1 MLGEILQGL
10 GAAGEGALEGYT
22 WGKQYEQKNREID
35 QRAEIA
41 RLNGEIRT
49 MLETMKEGGRE
60 SRHATPSGSVVAQ
73 QEGATA
79 RTDATNMTRT
89 NIAEMLEG
97 GRNARHATPSGN
109 VLATQDGATERTNL
123 TISAR
128 DMWNRMSDATRRR
141 GQDISQG
148 NAEMRDETQRRG
160 QDFGLGTS
168 VMRDGTTRR
177 GQDMRTPPGARGGG
191 LPAPDDAGLE
201 PEPTAPTAPAPDR
214 AALAG
219 QIRAALDAVKAAKTP
234 AAKAAA
240 LQKLKDLRA
249 QVP

>member
-1 MLGEILQGL
+1 MWGEILQGL

-22 WGKQYEQKNREID
+22 WGKQYDQQNRAID
-35 QRAEIA
+35 QRGEIA
-41 RLNGEIRT
+41 RLQGEIRT
-49 MLETMKEGGRE
+49 MLEGMKEGGRNE
-60 SRHATPSGSVVAQ
+60 RHATPSASVVAQ

-79 RTDATNMTRT
+79 RADATNMTRS

-97 GRNARHATPSGN
+97 GRNARHATPSGST
-109 VLATQDGATERTNL
+109 LAAQDGATERTGMTL
-123 TISAR
+123 SAR

-141 GQDISQG
+141 GQDMTQG
-148 NAEMRDETQRRG
+148 AAEMRDETQRRG
-160 QDFGLGTS
+160 QDFGLGAT
-168 VMRDGTTRR
+168 VLRDGTTRR
-177 GQDMRTPPGARGGG
+177 GQDMRTAPGADRGGG
-191 LPAPDDAGLE
+191 LPAPDEIDRE
-201 PEPTAPTAPAPDR
+201 TAPAPNR

-219 QIRAALDAVKAAKTP
+219 QLRAALDAVKAAKTP